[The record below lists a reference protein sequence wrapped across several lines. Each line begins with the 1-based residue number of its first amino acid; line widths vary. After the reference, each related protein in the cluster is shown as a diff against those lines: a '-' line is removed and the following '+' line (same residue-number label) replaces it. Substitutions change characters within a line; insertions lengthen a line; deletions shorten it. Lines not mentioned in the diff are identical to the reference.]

1 MNVPSFTSLADVE
14 ELEKVNNMN
23 QAPQVWPNNWTPVN
37 RACKTFTAA
46 SPSPPLSEPGNENNI
61 PSPFASPLREFIL
74 SSAEKM
80 KQTSTTRKRKATSP
94 LPITTRKKRATE
106 SSLKNNNVEL
116 AKSPKLN
123 SKSTNHGKSDRA
135 GQEMARIT
143 QSGDTSLMPTSQNKL
158 NMQSSSAT
166 LALTTTD
173 LFDRSPFQFN
183 VYPTKPLVVANGR
196 NNSENPDDDDLFN
209 DDDSDI
215 ADLLA
220 AEAELAKEQKG
231 STHHKTPN
239 DKSSSFKS
247 LLTQFSLD
255 GVSKTTTASVSSSKP
270 PPDMKP
276 FLRAVKYPTKIPDK
290 PIEISQQIFSAEYR
304 IPTCFRIA
312 EALRQI
318 HSRNNSDEKSFLRLE
333 IYALLPVNYEYQP
346 PNMPLRFADLFF
358 PDRPP
363 YLIASI
369 TQATVYKSAS
379 TDKEQSVLSPRPAQN
394 ADRVP
399 VHALVL
405 ATEKADH
412 PSITASPSGIL
423 EKFNLE
429 VLQIK
434 ETSWETIREVR
445 KILDTVVN
453 ETKEGEQ
460 SKHV

>member
-1 MNVPSFTSLADVE
+1 
-14 ELEKVNNMN
+14 MN

-37 RACKTFTAA
+37 RACKTFTAT

-80 KQTSTTRKRKATSP
+80 KQTSTARKRKATSP

-123 SKSTNHGKSDRA
+123 SKSANHGKSNRA

-158 NMQSSSAT
+158 NMQSFSAT
-166 LALTTTD
+166 LDLTTTD

-183 VYPTKPLVVANGR
+183 VYPAKPLVVANGR
-196 NNSENPDDDDLFN
+196 NNNENPDDDDLFD
-209 DDDSDI
+209 DDDSEI

-220 AEAELAKEQKG
+220 AEAELAKEQKD
-231 STHHKTPN
+231 STHEAPN

-247 LLTQFSLD
+247 LLTQFNL
-255 GVSKTTTASVSSSKP
+255 GQVSKTTTVSVSSSKP

-276 FLRAVKYPTKIPDK
+276 FLRSVKYPTKIQDK

-318 HSRNNSDEKSFLRLE
+318 HSLNNSDEKSFLRLE

-363 YLIASI
+363 YLIAST
-369 TQATVYKSAS
+369 TQAMVYKSVS

-405 ATEKADH
+405 ATKKADY

-423 EKFNLE
+423 DKFNLE
-429 VLQIK
+429 VLQVK
-434 ETSWETIREVR
+434 ETSWDSIREVR
-445 KILDTVVN
+445 KILDAVVN

-460 SKHV
+460 STRV

>member
-1 MNVPSFTSLADVE
+1 MNVPSFTSLAGVE

-37 RACKTFTAA
+37 RACKTFTATY
-46 SPSPPLSEPGNENNI
+46 PSPPLSEPGNENNI
-61 PSPFASPLREFIL
+61 PSPFASPFREFIL

-106 SSLKNNNVEL
+106 SALKNNNVEV
-116 AKSPKLN
+116 AKSPTLN
-123 SKSTNHGKSDRA
+123 SKPTNHEESNRT
-135 GQEMARIT
+135 GQEMARTT
-143 QSGDTSLMPTSQNKL
+143 QSGDTTLMPTSQNKL

-166 LALTTTD
+166 LDLTTTD
-173 LFDRSPFQFN
+173 LFDRSPVQFN
-183 VYPTKPLVVANGR
+183 VYPANPNGR
-196 NNSENPDDDDLFN
+196 NNNENPHDDDLFN

-239 DKSSSFKS
+239 DKNSSFKS
-247 LLTQFSLD
+247 LLTQFNL
-255 GVSKTTTASVSSSKP
+255 GQVSKTTTASVSSSKP

-276 FLRAVKYPTKIPDK
+276 FLRSVKYPTKIQDK

-318 HSRNNSDEKSFLRLE
+318 HSLNNLDERSFLRLE
-333 IYALLPVNYEYQP
+333 IYALLPVNYEFQP

-405 ATEKADH
+405 ATKKADY

-423 EKFNLE
+423 DKFNLE
-429 VLQIK
+429 VLQVK
-434 ETSWETIREVR
+434 ETSWDSIREVR
-445 KILDTVVN
+445 KILDAVVN

-460 SKHV
+460 STRV

>member
-1 MNVPSFTSLADVE
+1 
-14 ELEKVNNMN
+14 
-23 QAPQVWPNNWTPVN
+23 
-37 RACKTFTAA
+37 
-46 SPSPPLSEPGNENNI
+46 
-61 PSPFASPLREFIL
+61 
-74 SSAEKM
+74 
-80 KQTSTTRKRKATSP
+80 
-94 LPITTRKKRATE
+94 
-106 SSLKNNNVEL
+106 
-116 AKSPKLN
+116 
-123 SKSTNHGKSDRA
+123 
-135 GQEMARIT
+135 
-143 QSGDTSLMPTSQNKL
+143 MPTSQNKL

-166 LALTTTD
+166 LDLTTTD

-183 VYPTKPLVVANGR
+183 VYPANPLVVANGR
-196 NNSENPDDDDLFN
+196 NNNENPDDDDLLN

-255 GVSKTTTASVSSSKP
+255 RVSKTTTASVSSSKP

-276 FLRAVKYPTKIPDK
+276 FLRSAKYPTKTPDK

-304 IPTCFRIA
+304 IQTCFRIA

-318 HSRNNSDEKSFLRLE
+318 HSLNNSDEKSFLRLE

-346 PNMPLRFADLFF
+346 PNIPLRLADLFF

-363 YLIASI
+363 YLLASI

-379 TDKEQSVLSPRPAQN
+379 SNKEQSVLSPRGAQN

-399 VHALVL
+399 VHAMVM
-405 ATEKADH
+405 ATRKADY

-423 EKFNLE
+423 NSFHLE
-429 VLQIK
+429 VLQVK

-445 KILDTVVN
+445 KILDAVVN
-453 ETKEGEQ
+453 ETKEDEQ
-460 SKHV
+460 STRV